1 MRGRACVHGRA
12 CVGAHAWARMR
23 VCAIGERTHAHRK
36 TSYGVAQRVLCR
48 MVLTRDAE
56 GTIKHMP
63 NAKLAIFSTAS
74 PSACPL
80 RIALHRTAHCL
91 LGGAAGTA
99 VLPYLPTYL
108 PTAEQTPSL
117 TTTCP
122 CTRARQG
129 HSGSTACAAWWV
141 HHNAMRC
148 CVPLRATWPQR
159 RKKAARWRQLTRR
172 RRRRRGRC

>member
-1 MRGRACVHGRA
+1 
-12 CVGAHAWARMR
+12 MR

-36 TSYGVAQRVLCR
+36 TLYGVAQRVLCR

-91 LGGAAGTA
+91 LGSTAGTA
-99 VLPYLPTYL
+99 VLPYLPTYR
-108 PTAEQTPSL
+108 
-117 TTTCP
+117 
-122 CTRARQG
+122 RADPL
-129 HSGSTACAAWWV
+129 A
-141 HHNAMRC
+141 HN
-148 CVPLRATWPQR
+148 CVPVHTRTPRPQWFHGVR
-159 RKKAARWRQLTRR
+159 YMVGAS
-172 RRRRRGRC
+172 

>member
-1 MRGRACVHGRA
+1 MRGRA

-91 LGGAAGTA
+91 LVSTAGTA

-108 PTAEQTPSL
+108 PQSRAARSQL
-117 TTTCP
+117 
-122 CTRARQG
+122 RARAHAHANATVVPRRALHGGCIIMPCDAACRFARHG
-129 HSGSTACAAWWV
+129 HSGA
-141 HHNAMRC
+141 RR
-148 CVPLRATWPQR
+148 LRV
-159 RKKAARWRQLTRR
+159 
-172 RRRRRGRC
+172 GGS

>member
-1 MRGRACVHGRA
+1 
-12 CVGAHAWARMR
+12 MR

-36 TSYGVAQRVLCR
+36 MSYGVAQRVLCR

-91 LGGAAGTA
+91 LVSTAGTA

-108 PTAEQTPSL
+108 PQSRPPRSQLRVPVHTRTPTPQWL
-117 TTTCP
+117 H
-122 CTRARQG
+122 G
-129 HSGSTACAAWWV
+129 V
-141 HHNAMRC
+141 RC
-148 CVPLRATWPQR
+148 MVGAS
-159 RKKAARWRQLTRR
+159 
-172 RRRRRGRC
+172 